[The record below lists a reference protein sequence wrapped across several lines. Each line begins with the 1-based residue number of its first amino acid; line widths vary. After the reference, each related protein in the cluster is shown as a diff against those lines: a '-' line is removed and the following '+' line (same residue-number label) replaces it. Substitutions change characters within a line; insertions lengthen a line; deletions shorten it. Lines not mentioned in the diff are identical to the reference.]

1 MHHNEFSK
9 QRSGVSE
16 KEVPSSN
23 LQDKECAHKRA
34 VICTV
39 PLFPAHLLQLLQ
51 EHLSHPRGPLKTG
64 NHFLLPL
71 SQADMGGDGVGQAFQ
86 GEACRRKRASD
97 LSGLG
102 LDSRPPSH
110 GRHWVG
116 ASEGVHGMK
125 QA

>member
-1 MHHNEFSK
+1 MCSQE
-9 QRSGVSE
+9 
-16 KEVPSSN
+16 
-23 LQDKECAHKRA
+23 A

-86 GEACRRKRASD
+86 GEACRRNREPQTCPA
-97 LSGLG
+97 LG
-102 LDSRPPSH
+102 LYSRPPSH

-116 ASEGVHGMK
+116 ASEGVHGVK